1 MPVLTVRAQDSATA
15 MDEVIRR
22 LGPDALI
29 LSTRSRDGQVEIVA
43 TDEPPVPAPRARPEP
58 VPVEAAM
65 PAPGWAEGFAA
76 HLARAIATPEAPP
89 APAAPRIGI
98 AEVLAAPRVVILGP
112 LGAGKSGLALQ
123 LAAARLDAA
132 EARGAGGRM
141 PTFVFCGSGS
151 QSDGGYLSQKAWLV
165 GAEMVFLGADA
176 LPRPDADA
184 GQIVLLSDLHPD
196 PVAAARALLA
206 LPGAVGLL
214 AVPAGLRAERLAT
227 LAARWSGLAQGSVL
241 TLAPAEEPAPE
252 DTGPLAA
259 AGLAPLWTS
268 RRGRMIGGLTA
279 CADAPA
285 DPLWTSRRA
294 RPSGDGTAPAR
305 HPETLTLAAG

>member
-1 MPVLTVRAQDSATA
+1 MPVVTVRAEDSAAA

-29 LSTRSRDGQVEIVA
+29 LSTRARDGQVEIVA
-43 TDEPPVPAPRARPEP
+43 SDEPPAPAPKARPEP
-58 VPVEAAM
+58 APVEAPI
-65 PAPGWAEGFAA
+65 PAPGWAAGFAA
-76 HLARAIATPEAPP
+76 HLAQAMGTPEA
-89 APAAPRIGI
+89 APASVGRAIGI

-132 EARGAGGRM
+132 EARGAKAAPPG
-141 PTFVFCGSGS
+141 FVFCGSGS

-165 GAEMVFLGADA
+165 GAEMVFLAPDA
-176 LPRPDADA
+176 LPAPAPDA

-206 LPGAVGLL
+206 LPVSVGLL
-214 AVPAGLRAERLAT
+214 AVPAGLRAERLAA

-241 TLAPAEEPAPE
+241 TLAPTEDPAPE
-252 DTGPLAA
+252 DTAPLAA
-259 AGLAPLWTS
+259 AGIAPLWTS
-268 RRGRMIGGLTA
+268 RRGKMIGGLTA
-279 CADAPA
+279 CADVACAPV
-285 DPLWTSRRA
+285 WTSRRA
-294 RPSGDGTAPAR
+294 RPAGEDAPHTR